1 MGIVNKNANFHGN
14 ETDFPQIKKKFLRE
28 KKSGVKNKTGSTN
41 FSSALNTH
49 ETYEA
54 WSHSAI
60 VHFSSLIVNTATA
73 VTLMGRR

>member
-14 ETDFPQIKKKFLRE
+14 ETDFPQIKKIVLRE

-54 WSHSAI
+54 
-60 VHFSSLIVNTATA
+60 
-73 VTLMGRR
+73 